1 MILFDFESLRPE
13 TIEEAVTL
21 LGQQAEAKLLAGGT
35 DLLPNM
41 RIEVVR
47 PSHLVSLAGV
57 APDAPEEMPD
67 GSLRIDALSRL
78 SSLEND
84 ELVERRA
91 PMLGAAAHSV
101 GGNQVR
107 QMGTLGGN
115 LCQETRCLY
124 YNQQHDYQFVA
135 DCYKRGGECCYPFPG
150 NDDETCWSVFCSDLA
165 PALIALDAEVEILG
179 ADGQRRQALEDLY
192 SGDGMR
198 PLTLGPAEIVTAIV
212 VPPAPAGSGWGFHK
226 TTLRGGLEFG
236 MVVMAVALR
245 LEDDG
250 QTCAEARIVLGAI
263 GEGPLRPRAAEAAL
277 QGAIL
282 DIETIT
288 RAADEAS
295 DEINPLPH
303 HGYTKRYLRDN
314 VRVYLR
320 RSLERALERAHGA

>member
-1 MILFDFESLRPE
+1 MILFDFEYQRPRS
-13 TIEEAVTL
+13 IEEAVTL
-21 LGQQAEAKLLAGGT
+21 LGEQADAKLLAGGT

-47 PSHLVSLAGV
+47 PSHLVSLAGLEP
-57 APDAPEEMPD
+57 AAPEEGPD
-67 GSLRIDALSRL
+67 GALRIDALTRL

-84 ELVERRA
+84 ELIGRRA
-91 PMLGAAAHSV
+91 PLLAAAAHCV

-135 DCYKRGGECCYPFPG
+135 DCYKRGGACCYPFPG
-150 NDDETCWSVFCSDLA
+150 NDDTTCWAVFCSDLA

-179 ADGQRRQALEDLY
+179 PDGARRQALEALY
-192 SGDGMR
+192 SADGMQ
-198 PLTLGPAEIVTAIV
+198 PLTLGEAEIVAAVT
-212 VPPAPAGSGWGFHK
+212 VPEAAKSSGWAFHK

-236 MVVMAVALR
+236 MVVMAVTVV
-245 LEDDG
+245 LEEDG
-250 QTCAEARIVLGAI
+250 RICADARIVFGAI
-263 GEGPLRPRAAEAAL
+263 GEGPLRPREAETAL
-277 QGAIL
+277 RGVELDDDIL
-282 DIETIT
+282 ARVAT
-288 RAADEAS
+288 EAS
-295 DEINPLPH
+295 HEINPLPH

-320 RSLERALERAHGA
+320 RSLESARARAGGA